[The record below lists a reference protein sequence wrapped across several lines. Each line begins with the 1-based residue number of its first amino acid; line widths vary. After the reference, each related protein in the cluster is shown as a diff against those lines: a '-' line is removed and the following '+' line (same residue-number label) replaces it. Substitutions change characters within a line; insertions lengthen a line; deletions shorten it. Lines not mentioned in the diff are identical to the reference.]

1 MKEKMEGFGDVEARE
16 FVESSV
22 SRNWEMGELLCGLHE
37 YVKDLKFQADMEDLG
52 AFSASKIESSKNSLP
67 ITSET

>member
-1 MKEKMEGFGDVEARE
+1 MKEKMEGFGDLEASE

-22 SRNWEMGELLCGLHE
+22 SRNWEMGELLYGLHE
-37 YVKDLKFQADMEDLG
+37 YVKELKFQADMEDFG
-52 AFSASKIESSKNSLP
+52 AFSASKIESREKSPP